1 MVKIKAKKDS
11 VKNSKLIVPFDGL
24 ITIDG
29 NGTVEVS
36 EKCAEQLLTIEDDWE
51 KVCETADE
59 QNDETTAEDFEKKVK
74 GMTVAELQ
82 DMCKEAGLPEEEWEG
97 LKKKELVSYVVEKF
111 NNDEEVEE
119 EPEDEV
125 ED

>member
-1 MVKIKAKKDS
+1 M
-11 VKNSKLIVPFDGL
+11 
-24 ITIDG
+24 
-29 NGTVEVS
+29 S

-51 KVCETADE
+51 KVGETADE